1 VVQEIHSPAFSRH
14 AAKTFPCGS
23 RSAPPTR
30 EPNRVYTERTEISV
44 VAMWGAGKRA
54 TLNKSAGV
62 LEKRR
67 GQLQVFMDGALA
79 LPEIAA
85 ASILRSW

>member
-1 VVQEIHSPAFSRH
+1 
-14 AAKTFPCGS
+14 
-23 RSAPPTR
+23 
-30 EPNRVYTERTEISV
+30 
-44 VAMWGAGKRA
+44 MWGAGKRA